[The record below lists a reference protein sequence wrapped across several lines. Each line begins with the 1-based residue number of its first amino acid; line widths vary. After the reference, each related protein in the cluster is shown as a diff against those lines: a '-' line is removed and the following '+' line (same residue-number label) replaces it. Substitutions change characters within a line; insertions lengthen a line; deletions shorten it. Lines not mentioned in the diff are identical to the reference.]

1 MQSEMIVSKHAAK
14 RVQERNIPLTERE
27 WNTIEMKMTE
37 AEKKGVSD
45 AIVMTGENG
54 LLVNTQENTAI
65 IVLEYQE
72 PKEKITKEYK

>member
-72 PKEKITKEYK
+72 PKEKIIKEYK

>member
-1 MQSEMIVSKHAAK
+1 MQTEMIVSKHTAK